1 MTNPTD
7 NFDALTAAL
16 ESGNH
21 DEIER
26 LMAAEEKT
34 EKEQEDPAEDTD
46 SAATEIPEETADDDT
61 QSEESEDSPTDEVDN
76 GEAPKKDEEE
86 VSTEAAVTAASTD
99 SLTEREKE
107 LQRELQRY
115 KSDAGRVPF
124 VQKRLAELERELRAY
139 KAREA
144 QTTQSVNGNKINAS
158 DVVLDED
165 TQREIDSLRETDPVM
180 AKLFER
186 VAKTAIATSRHNT
199 EQVVTTLTQAEQEDE
214 DYRFLMEQKQA
225 LLAEIPQAD
234 EIFATPQWKQWK
246 ETLTPGQRAMAESS
260 YATDVRQALH
270 AFAAAM
276 QSQQAHTVPAT
287 PAVQPAAKV
296 STETSEKVKEARER
310 KVAGSAEVKSTSPK
324 KSVELDD
331 DAFFREAYESIGKTS
346 HIL

>member
-26 LMAAEEKT
+26 LMNAEEKT
-34 EKEQEDPAEDTD
+34 EKEQEAPAEDTD

-61 QSEESEDSPTDEVDN
+61 QSEESEDSPTDEVEN
-76 GEAPKKDEEE
+76 GEPSEKDKEE
-86 VSTEAAVTAASTD
+86 VSNEAAVTAASTD

-144 QTTQSVNGNKINAS
+144 QTTQGVNSKINAT

-180 AKLFER
+180 AKLLEK

-199 EQVVTTLTQAEQEDE
+199 EQAVTTLTQAEQEDE

-225 LLAEIPQAD
+225 LLAEIPRAD
-234 EIFATPQWKQWK
+234 EIFATPQWKEWK
-246 ETLTPGQRAMAESS
+246 TTLTPGQRAMAESS
-260 YATDVRQALH
+260 YAADVRQAIY

-276 QSQQAHTVPAT
+276 QSQQAAPAPVI
-287 PAVQPAAKV
+287 PAAPAPAAKA
-296 STETSEKVKEARER
+296 STEASEKVKEARER